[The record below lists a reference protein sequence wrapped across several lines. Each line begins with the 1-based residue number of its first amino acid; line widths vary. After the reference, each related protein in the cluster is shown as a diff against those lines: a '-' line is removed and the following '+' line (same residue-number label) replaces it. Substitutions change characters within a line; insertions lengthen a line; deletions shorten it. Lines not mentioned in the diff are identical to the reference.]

1 MEENEI
7 ENLTTK
13 ENISLEAIKIMK
25 SQQLYLYKDF
35 MFVKPIFKN
44 GKNKKSGK
52 EVVKIWQRIV
62 CKIYIT
68 VKPNRP
74 TPSVDKWAKELSNK
88 RKYI

>member
-35 MFVKPIFKN
+35 
-44 GKNKKSGK
+44 
-52 EVVKIWQRIV
+52 V
-62 CKIYIT
+62 CKT
-68 VKPNRP
+68 HF
-74 TPSVDKWAKELSNK
+74 
-88 RKYI
+88 